1 MSNLL
6 FEPVNCGRRID
17 FLYTSIIMGQITEP
31 NANTTPKPIPT
42 QKELDVSAKMK
53 YWTKVYYIVFTVWI
67 TILVLEM
74 IIFRT

>member
-1 MSNLL
+1 
-6 FEPVNCGRRID
+6 
-17 FLYTSIIMGQITEP
+17 MGQITEP
-31 NANTTPKPIPT
+31 NANMTPKPIPT
-42 QKELDVSAKMK
+42 QKELDVSTKMK